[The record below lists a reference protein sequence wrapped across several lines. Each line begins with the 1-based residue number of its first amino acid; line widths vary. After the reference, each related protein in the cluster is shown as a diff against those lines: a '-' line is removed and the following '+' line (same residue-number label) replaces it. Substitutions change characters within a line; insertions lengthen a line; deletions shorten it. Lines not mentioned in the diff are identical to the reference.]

1 MHRVVVIYGST
12 KSFLNQLIQ
21 SVLKIY
27 MKKASTWQF
36 DVFLVIFYPHNKL
49 YFRSGNQFKVPEYLF
64 KQNKNVFKIMKVLLY
79 TYFCISLSPFNIC
92 SLPFSPS
99 PNIGKIM
106 LKIGPKTSYLFF
118 FMSSCT
124 NCSFQ
129 YFFSLMCSQPRNKQ
143 NHAHNFLLFKYYLN
157 NLLLTVFMQN
167 TRCNKISIA
176 PC

>member
-36 DVFLVIFYPHNKL
+36 DVFLVIFYPHNKF

-64 KQNKNVFKIMKVLLY
+64 KQNKNVFNIMKVLLY
-79 TYFCISLSPFNIC
+79 TYFCISLSRFNIC

-99 PNIGKIM
+99 LNIGEIR
-106 LKIGPKTSYLFF
+106 LKVGAKTNYLFF

-124 NCSFQ
+124 DRIAVFNIFFHWCVANQETNKTMPTIF
-129 YFFSLMCSQPRNKQ
+129 FFSNIIWIIY
-143 NHAHNFLLFKYYLN
+143 F
-157 NLLLTVFMQN
+157 
-167 TRCNKISIA
+167 
-176 PC
+176 